1 MFLAA
6 AASSLPNIT
15 IAPAPRGFVAR
26 VIDFDG
32 RKLAAVDAE
41 IDRRARELCKDN
53 EVRWGDFSATTA
65 LGKQLGAEPPIVRG
79 YTREF
84 ACIVPQTVLYAPAPG
99 DWKATAEDLTDAQ
112 RVFQSYYGRRDGGD
126 FTSALKLFAP
136 DVIGDTGNWAKEMQ
150 DFNAKLGEG
159 KRRIT
164 AVTWD
169 VNPANAPHPGV
180 YVSLDFVGDYPS
192 MYFYCGYL
200 ALYRR
205 GPGSYE
211 IVHEEQNTFGRA
223 DGNGHPTQVAQM
235 RAAMCAGE

>member
-6 AASSLPNIT
+6 AASTLPNIT
-15 IAPAPRGFVAR
+15 VAPAPEGFIAR
-26 VIDFDG
+26 VVDFDG
-32 RKLAAVDAE
+32 RQQVAVDVE
-41 IDRRARELCKDN
+41 IHRRARELCKDN

-65 LGKQLGAEPPIVRG
+65 LGKQPGAEPPVVRG
-79 YTREF
+79 YIRKF
-84 ACIVPQTVLYAPAPG
+84 ACIVPQSAVYPPAPAN
-99 DWKATAEDLTDAQ
+99 WKPTTDDLSDAQ
-112 RVFQSYYGRRDGGD
+112 RVFQTYYDRRDSGD
-126 FTSALKLFAP
+126 FTSALKLLAP
-136 DVIGDTGNWAKEMQ
+136 DVIGDAGNWARETL
-150 DFNAKLGEG
+150 DFNAKLGAG

-169 VNPANAPHPGV
+169 INPAAAPHPGV

-211 IVHEEQNTFGRA
+211 IVHEEQNTFGHG
-223 DGNGHPTQVAQM
+223 DGTGDPTQVAQM
-235 RAAMCAGE
+235 RAAMCTGE